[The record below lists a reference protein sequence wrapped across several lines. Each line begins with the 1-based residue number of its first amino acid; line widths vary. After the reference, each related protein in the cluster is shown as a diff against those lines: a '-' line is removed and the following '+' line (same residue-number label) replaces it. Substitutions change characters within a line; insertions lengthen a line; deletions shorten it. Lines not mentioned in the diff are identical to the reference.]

1 MSESAAQ
8 RTIPAGIEIHSG
20 YEPGIIGRVSE
31 LHGRYYATAWGVGAG
46 FELMMTREFC
56 DFVEHYDS
64 KNDLLLS
71 AHIDGVLAG
80 SISILGS
87 PGVEGAQ
94 LRFFLVDPRYHGR
107 GAGKMLLNAAL
118 IWCREHHFRKV
129 FLWTVDHLP
138 QSRRMYERA
147 GFRVTVQ
154 CTDDR
159 YTAPLESLQME
170 LTLD

>member
-1 MSESAAQ
+1 MRNPGERNESKSMSESAAQ

-31 LHGRYYATAWGVGAG
+31 LHGRYYAAAWGVGAG

-80 SISILGS
+80 SISILRESWRGGS
-87 PGVEGAQ
+87 ATPILPG
-94 LRFFLVDPRYHGR
+94 
-107 GAGKMLLNAAL
+107 
-118 IWCREHHFRKV
+118 
-129 FLWTVDHLP
+129 
-138 QSRRMYERA
+138 
-147 GFRVTVQ
+147 
-154 CTDDR
+154 
-159 YTAPLESLQME
+159 
-170 LTLD
+170 